1 MSKIGIWAVAAVAV
15 GTMLYL
21 IYTAATFEAPQ
32 GRTTVAISAPVQAQ
46 PAPVTE
52 AQTTQRTSPL
62 PTSIFRPPAEP
73 AAIAVS
79 EPEIAE
85 LPQEIERPQA
95 EPVAA
100 SPRLPTLNGSDRFVV
115 SQISAFAN
123 GAQIVRL
130 LASDQLVRKFVV
142 FVENIS
148 RGEFPQTGLPY
159 KAIQTDMPVNNL
171 DDNLFVMD
179 ASAHAR
185 FDQVI
190 NAFMAVETETALTL
204 YRLLSPLFQQ
214 AFAEIGFRDENFDDT
229 LRKAINIVVNSEQ
242 VPGPYQLVKPSVM
255 YLYADSSI
263 ENLQEVQ
270 KQLIR
275 IGPENSAKLKSK
287 LIDFASLL

>member
-32 GRTTVAISAPVQAQ
+32 GRTTVAIAAPVQVEPESAAVELN
-46 PAPVTE
+46 PERP
-52 AQTTQRTSPL
+52 SPL
-62 PTSIFRPPAEP
+62 PTSIFRPAAEP
-73 AAIAVS
+73 AAIAVV
-79 EPEIAE
+79 EPEIAPMPE
-85 LPQEIERPQA
+85 EVQRPQP

-100 SPRLPTLNGSDRFVV
+100 SPSLPALNNSDRFVV
-115 SQISAFAN
+115 SQITALAN
-123 GAQIVRL
+123 GAQLVRY

-142 FVENIS
+142 FVENLS
-148 RGEFPQTGLPY
+148 RGGFPQTGLPY
-159 KAIQTDMPVNNL
+159 KPIQTPMPVRNI

-179 ASAHAR
+179 AAAYAR

-190 NAFMAVETETALTL
+190 AAFMAVDTDTALTL

-229 LRKAINIVVNSEQ
+229 LRKAINVVVNSEE

-263 ENLQEVQ
+263 ENLQQVH

-275 IGPENSAKLKSK
+275 IGPQNATKLKSK

>member
-32 GRTTVAISAPVQAQ
+32 GRTTVAITAPV
-46 PAPVTE
+46 PAAPEITSPAAE
-52 AQTTQRTSPL
+52 RNSPL
-62 PTSIFRPPAEP
+62 PTSIFRPEPEP
-73 AAIAVS
+73 AAVAV
-79 EPEIAE
+79 
-85 LPQEIERPQA
+85 A
-95 EPVAA
+95 EPVIVEMPEQVERPAPEPVA
-100 SPRLPTLNGSDRFVV
+100 PSPSLPTLNASDGFVRN
-115 SQISAFAN
+115 QLTALAG
-123 GAQIVRL
+123 GAQVVRY

-159 KAIQTDMPVNNL
+159 RPMQVEMPVQNL

-179 ASAHAR
+179 ESAHAR

-190 NAFMAVETETALTL
+190 GAFLAIETDTAVSL
-204 YRLLSPLFQQ
+204 YRMLSPLFQS

-229 LRKAINIVVNSEQ
+229 LRKALEIVINSEP

-255 YLYADSSI
+255 YLYADSTI
-263 ENLQEVQ
+263 ENLQEVH

-275 IGPENSAKLKSK
+275 IGPDNTAKLKSK
-287 LIDFASLL
+287 LSDFAVQL

>member
-32 GRTTVAISAPVQAQ
+32 GRTTVAISAPVQAVPQ
-46 PAPVTE
+46 AAPISTSPE
-52 AQTTQRTSPL
+52 RPSPL
-62 PTSIFRPPAEP
+62 PTSIFRPQAEP
-73 AAIAVS
+73 AAVAVV
-79 EPEIAE
+79 EPEIAPM
-85 LPQEIERPQA
+85 PQEIERPQA
-95 EPVAA
+95 APVAA
-100 SPRLPTLNGSDRFVV
+100 APNLPSLNSSDSFVM
-115 SQISAFAN
+115 SQITALAN
-123 GAQIVRL
+123 GAQIVRY
-130 LASDQLVRKFVV
+130 LASDQIIRKFVV

-148 RGEFPQTGLPY
+148 RGGFPQTGLPY
-159 KAIQTDMPVNNL
+159 KPMQTDMPVRNI

-190 NAFMAVETETALTL
+190 GTFMAVDTDTALTL

-214 AFAEIGFRDENFDDT
+214 AFAEIGFRNENFDDT
-229 LRKAINIVVNSEQ
+229 LRKAINVVINSED
-242 VPGPYQLVKPSVM
+242 VAGPYQLVKPSVM

-263 ENLQEVQ
+263 ENLQEVH

-275 IGPENSAKLKSK
+275 IGPENSTKLKSK

>member
-21 IYTAATFEAPQ
+21 IYTAATFEAPL
-32 GRTTVAISAPVQAQ
+32 GRTTVAIAAPVQAE
-46 PAPVTE
+46 PESVAPNPE
-52 AQTTQRTSPL
+52 RSSPL
-62 PTSIFRPPAEP
+62 PTSIFRPAAEP
-73 AAIAVS
+73 AAVAVV
-79 EPEIAE
+79 EPEIAPM
-85 LPQEIERPQA
+85 PQEIERPQA
-95 EPVAA
+95 EPAAA
-100 SPRLPTLNGSDRFVV
+100 SPRLPALNNSDRFVV
-115 SQISAFAN
+115 SQITALAN
-123 GAQIVRL
+123 GAQLVRY

-142 FVENIS
+142 FVENLS
-148 RGEFPQTGLPY
+148 RGGFPQTGLPY
-159 KAIQTDMPVNNL
+159 KPIQTPMPVRNI

-179 ASAHAR
+179 AEAHAR

-190 NAFMAVETETALTL
+190 AAFIAVDTETALTL

-214 AFAEIGFRDENFDDT
+214 AFTEIGFRDENFDDT
-229 LRKAINIVVNSEQ
+229 LRKAINVVVNSQE

-263 ENLQEVQ
+263 ENLQQVH

-275 IGPENSAKLKSK
+275 IGPQNATKLKSK

>member
-32 GRTTVAISAPVQAQ
+32 GRTTVAISAPLQAQ
-46 PAPVTE
+46 PEPAAAATPAE
-52 AQTTQRTSPL
+52 RTSPL
-62 PTSIFRPPAEP
+62 PTSIFRPQAEP
-73 AAIAVS
+73 AATAVV
-79 EPEIAE
+79 EPEIIE
-85 LPQEIERPQA
+85 MPQEIERPRA
-95 EPVAA
+95 EPAAA
-100 SPRLPTLNGSDRFVV
+100 SPRLPTLNASDGFVV
-115 SQISAFAN
+115 SQITALAN
-123 GAQIVRL
+123 GVEIVRL

-142 FVENIS
+142 LVENIS
-148 RGEFPQTGLPY
+148 RGEFPQNGLPY
-159 KAIQTDMPVNNL
+159 KPMQTEMPVRNL

-190 NAFMAVETETALTL
+190 GTFIAVDTETALTL

-229 LRKAINIVVNSEQ
+229 LRKAINVVVNSEQ
-242 VPGPYQLVKPSVM
+242 IPGPYQLVKPSVM

-263 ENLQEVQ
+263 ENLQEVN

-275 IGPENSAKLKSK
+275 IGPENSAKLKGK